1 MVSFLCPAAW
11 HYTDKTTAAA
21 QGYTFCAIFCA
32 PAADGAC
39 GAPRRRINSA
49 AAPPFVAEN
58 RAHAR
63 VDRTRRTRARS
74 ETEYARTS
82 HIISRFPP
90 AHKTLVRRCARNGGS
105 NPVAPLRTVNA
116 ARPATAR
123 QHPHSRPAPAV
134 SQNKKQN
141 RQTAKNAVYRF
152 YSIVEVPFQLNI
164 GASARTEQI
173 IRMPFS

>member
-49 AAPPFVAEN
+49 APPFVAEN

-74 ETEYARTS
+74 KTEYARTS

-105 NPVAPLRTVNA
+105 NPVVPLRTVNA

-123 QHPHSRPAPAV
+123 QHPHSRPASAV

-141 RQTAKNAVYRF
+141 RQTAKTRF
-152 YSIVEVPFQLNI
+152 I
-164 GASARTEQI
+164 GF
-173 IRMPFS
+173 IRLLKCRFS

>member
-105 NPVAPLRTVNA
+105 NPVVPLRTVNA
-116 ARPATAR
+116 ARPA
-123 QHPHSRPAPAV
+123 
-134 SQNKKQN
+134 KQN